1 MRTIFKVDTFHD
13 APLFIFRIPA
23 TRSLVTLVTATP
35 GIRDPE
41 APLVTALLAMDPVTR
56 DLTPDTTITPLRV
69 QVAHPQDRELR
80 HIIQVIRTDRNL
92 ST

>member
-1 MRTIFKVDTFHD
+1 M
-13 APLFIFRIPA
+13 
-23 TRSLVTLVTATP
+23 TATP

-41 APLVTALLAMDPVTR
+41 APLGTDLRVTDLVTL

-69 QVAHPQDRELR
+69 QVAPPQALELR
-80 HIIQVIRTDRNL
+80 HIIQVIRTDMLL